1 MFVCVYAGADGSPG
15 AGGGGGGEEEGP
27 EGQAQPAEA
36 QALRHPPISKIT
48 KQKSCKIKNSTKRD
62 DKALVFYRFLPKPI
76 PEPNRWA
83 CRRLQGRGEAEG
95 PAHRRLSRC
104 G

>member
-36 QALRHPPISKIT
+36 QALRHPPIPK
-48 KQKSCKIKNSTKRD
+48 
-62 DKALVFYRFLPKPI
+62 LPH
-76 PEPNRWA
+76 EN
-83 CRRLQGRGEAEG
+83 LQIQRIETVQNEIF
-95 PAHRRLSRC
+95 S
-104 G
+104 

>member
-36 QALRHPPISKIT
+36 QALRHPPIPKLPH
-48 KQKSCKIKNSTKRD
+48 KN
-62 DKALVFYRFLPKPI
+62 L
-76 PEPNRWA
+76 
-83 CRRLQGRGEAEG
+83 
-95 PAHRRLSRC
+95 
-104 G
+104 